1 MGGGTAVNLNF
12 VDGQW
17 VEAAAGATYE
27 RLSPFDQTL
36 VATYQDSDAQDVER
50 AVDAAR
56 RAFDEGPW
64 PRMSA
69 ADRGAV
75 LHKVAALMRERADA
89 LADIMAAEVGQPRSE
104 QLRAVAGAADSLD
117 FYARL
122 VVQRR
127 DEAIGGQ
134 RSDALGL
141 VLKEPVGVVG
151 SLTAWNGPLSIAH
164 KACPGLAAGCTLVV
178 KPAHQSSGAMVML
191 AGMFEEAGL
200 PPGAFN
206 LVTSARENGAVAGS
220 AIAGSDKVDMVTFT
234 GSSATGRA
242 VMRAA
247 AGNLKRVKLELGGK
261 SPNIVFADAKSLAH
275 TAAVVTKGI
284 FRLAGQACQA
294 GSRLL
299 VQESVKDAFMEQL
312 MLQIDTVRL
321 GSAFEDATTCGP
333 LVSEDQLR
341 RVESY
346 VEIGK
351 SEARL
356 VRGGSRPT
364 APALERGFF
373 FEPTVFDD
381 VSPDA
386 RIAREEIFGPVLSVI
401 TFKDVEEAIRIAN
414 STFYG
419 LAAGC
424 WTSSLDTAMA
434 VARRVRAGVLWVNC
448 FRDDPPLRYMP
459 TGFHKQS
466 GLGREMGPEGLD
478 AFLEVKSVMIKLD

>member
-1 MGGGTAVNLNF
+1 MSAEPAVHRNF
-12 VDGQW
+12 IDGQW
-17 VEAAAGATYE
+17 VGAIGGATYE
-27 RLSPFDQTL
+27 RLSPFDQSP
-36 VATYQDSDAQDVER
+36 VARYQDSDDADVDR

-56 RAFDEGPW
+56 RAFDTGPW

-69 ADRGAV
+69 LERGAV
-75 LHKVAALMRERADA
+75 LHRTAALMRERIDA
-89 LADIMAAEVGQPRSE
+89 VAEIMAREVGQPKSE
-104 QLRAVAGAADSLD
+104 QRNAVAGAADSLD

-141 VLKEPVGVVG
+141 ILKEPVGVIG

-164 KACPGLAAGCTLVV
+164 KACPGMAAGCTLVV
-178 KPAHQSSGAMVML
+178 KPAHQSSGAVVML
-191 AGMFEEAGL
+191 AAMLEEAGL
-200 PPGAFN
+200 PPGVFN
-206 LVTSARENGAVAGS
+206 LVTSAQQNGAVAGN
-220 AIAGSDKVDMVTFT
+220 AIAAHERIDMVTFT
-234 GSSATGRA
+234 GSSATGKA

-261 SPNIVFADAKSLAH
+261 SPNIVFADAPSLEEA
-275 TAAVVTKGI
+275 AAVIAKGI

-299 VQESVKDAFMEQL
+299 IQDTAKDVFMEHLLRQ
-312 MLQIDTVRL
+312 MDAIRL
-321 GSAFEDATTCGP
+321 GDPLDHATTCGP
-333 LVSEDQLR
+333 LVSEDQMQ

-346 VEIGK
+346 IEIGK
-351 SEARL
+351 AEARL
-356 VRGGSRPT
+356 VRGGGRPSGDT
-364 APALERGFF
+364 LAAGFF
-373 FEPTVFDD
+373 LEPTVFDE
-381 VSPDA
+381 VRPDA

-401 TFKDVEEAIRIAN
+401 TFKDVDEAIAIAN
-414 STFYG
+414 DTAYG

-424 WTSSLDTAMA
+424 WTSNLNTAMN
-434 VARRVRAGVLWVNC
+434 VARRVRAGLLWVNC
-448 FRDDPPLRYMP
+448 YRDNPPLKYMP

-478 AFLEVKSVMIKLD
+478 AFLEVKSVMMKLA